1 MIPDIALPVCPL
13 FVPGDRPERFAKAA
27 RSGADAIIID
37 LEDAVSPDR
46 KDLARANLTAGFTS
60 LPIYVRINGVGTP
73 WRDDDLAAVQ
83 AGAFAG
89 VILPKAEAG
98 GSPAGFARLPPG
110 LRVVALIESAAGLA
124 SAREVA
130 RHPQVERL
138 AFGSVDYCA
147 DLGCAHT
154 QTALLAARSEIV
166 LASRLADIAPPLDGV
181 TLALDDGALAR
192 LDACHAADLGFGGK
206 LCIHPRQ
213 VAFVRDGFAPSAEDI
228 AWASRVVSTNEAVGK
243 IAGEMVD
250 PPVRLRAEQLLKRA
264 ASLGAVAPRLPAG

>member
-1 MIPDIALPVCPL
+1 MSQARPVPISPL

-46 KDLARANLTAGFTS
+46 KDLARASLTAAFTS
-60 LPIYVRINGVGTP
+60 LPVYVRINGAQTP
-73 WRDDDLAAVQ
+73 WRDLDLAAVQ
-83 AGAFAG
+83 ANAFAG
-89 VILPKAEAG
+89 VILPKAEAD
-98 GSPAGFARLPPG
+98 GFARLPSG

-124 SAREVA
+124 SAREIA

-138 AFGSVDYCA
+138 AFGSIDYCA

-154 QTALLAARSEIV
+154 QTALLAARCEIV
-166 LASRLADIAPPLDGV
+166 LASRLAGIAPPLDGV

-192 LDACHAADLGFGGK
+192 HDACHAVDLGFGGK

-213 VAFVRDGFAPSAEDI
+213 VAFVREGFAPSADDI
-228 AWASRVVSTNEAVGK
+228 AWARRIVSTNDAVGK

-250 PPVRLRAEQLLKRA
+250 PPVRLRAEQVLRRA
-264 ASLGAVAPRLPAG
+264 AALDEPS